1 MATIN
6 LILDK
11 RRARKDNTYP
21 LVFRIRVKEKY
32 FDIASGFTLQKEQ
45 FDSKTSSV
53 KDDLLLNEQL
63 LKMKMHYLTKLRA
76 YIADN
81 IDNTDLKEIKNHL
94 IGKEVST
101 YTLQSFWEQI
111 IDEMKS
117 ANRHGNARMYSMTLS
132 VLSKETDLEIP
143 IKSFNYQKLLA
154 LEKNLYKRGMS
165 CNGIGVYMKTLR
177 AVFNKAI
184 NYDIVGYE
192 WYPFRKYKMRKEK
205 TIPRTLSM
213 KEMKSYFN
221 LVLPPTH
228 LYYRSWLIGKLIF
241 ILRGINIKDLLLL
254 SFDNIKNGRIIYKRA
269 KTGKV
274 YSISYSD
281 EVKEI
286 LQEFES
292 NTTLLGI
299 IKEEDFRNKE
309 DLIKVIAQ
317 RRNVINAHLKKIGKM
332 LEAKEPITTYV
343 FRYSYANI
351 AKRLGHS
358 KDLIAEALGHE
369 YGNSV
374 TGIYLEQF
382 DLEIVDEMNEQ
393 IVKQIMGERAL

>member
-6 LILDK
+6 LFLDK

-21 LVFRIRVKEKY
+21 LVFRIRVKKKY
-32 FDIASGFTLQKEQ
+32 FDIASGVTLTKEQ
-45 FDSKTSSV
+45 YDVKTSFV

-63 LKMKMHYLTKLRA
+63 LKIKMHYLTKLRA
-76 YIADN
+76 YISDN
-81 IDNTDLKEIKNHL
+81 IEHPDLKEIKNHL
-94 IGKEVST
+94 IGKEAST
-101 YTLQSFWEQI
+101 YTLKSFWEQI

-117 ANRHGNARMYSMTLS
+117 ANRYGNARMYSMTLS

-143 IKSFNYQKLLA
+143 VKSFNYQKLIA

-165 CNGIGVYMKTLR
+165 CNGISVYMKTLR
-177 AVFNKAI
+177 AVCNKAI

-205 TIPRTLSM
+205 TIPRTISIA
-213 KEMKSYFN
+213 EMKSYFR
-221 LVLPPTH
+221 LDLPPTH
-228 LYYRSWLIGKLIF
+228 LCYRSWLIGKLIF
-241 ILRGINIKDLLLL
+241 MLRGINIKDLLLL

-269 KTGKV
+269 KTGKI
-274 YSISYSD
+274 YSINYSN
-281 EVKEI
+281 EVKDI
-286 LQEFES
+286 IQQFES
-292 NTTLLGI
+292 NKTLLGI
-299 IKEEDFRNKE
+299 IKDKDFRNKE
-309 DLIKVIAQ
+309 NLVKVVAQ
-317 RRNVINAHLKKIGKM
+317 RRKVINAHLKKIGKA
-332 LEAKEPITTYV
+332 LDTEEPITTYV

-351 AKRLGHS
+351 AKKLGYS

-382 DLEIVDEMNEQ
+382 DMEVVDEMNTT
-393 IVKQIMGERAL
+393 IIRKVWGV

>member
-21 LVFRIRVKEKY
+21 LVFRIRVQKKY
-32 FDIASGFTLQKEQ
+32 FDIGSGFTLYDEQ
-45 FDSKTSSV
+45 FDVKTSTV

-63 LKMKMHYLTKLRA
+63 LKMKMHYLSKLRA

-81 IDNTDLKEIKNHL
+81 INTSDLKEIKNHL
-94 IGKEVST
+94 IGTEAST
-101 YTLQSFWEQI
+101 YTLKSFWEQI
-111 IDEMKS
+111 IDEMKC

-132 VLSKETDLEIP
+132 VISKETDLEIP
-143 IKSFNYQKLLA
+143 VKNFNYQKLLT

-165 CNGIGVYMKTLR
+165 CNGINVYMKTLR
-177 AVFNKAI
+177 AVCNKAI

-205 TIPRTLSM
+205 TIPRTISM
-213 KEMKSYFN
+213 AEMKSYFN
-221 LVLPPTH
+221 LDVSPTH
-228 LYYRSWLIGKLIF
+228 LYYKSWLIGKLIF
-241 ILRGINIKDLLLL
+241 MLRGINIKDLLLL
-254 SFDNIKNGRIIYKRA
+254 SSDNIKNGRIIYKRA

-274 YSISYSD
+274 YSI
-281 EVKEI
+281 KLTNEI
-286 LQEFES
+286 NRIFQQFES
-292 NTTLLGI
+292 SKTLLGI
-299 IKEEDFRNKE
+299 IKDQDFRNKE

-317 RRNVINAHLKKIGKM
+317 RRKVINTHLKKIGKT
-332 LEAKEPITTYV
+332 LETEEPLTTYV
-343 FRYSYANI
+343 FRYTYSNA
-351 AKRLGHS
+351 AKQLGYS

-369 YGNSV
+369 YGNSI

-382 DLEIVDEMNEQ
+382 DLELVDEMNQ
-393 IVKQIMGERAL
+393 TIINRIKGE